1 MDLLEKNS
9 KIAIATTATIFALDF
24 VLPEY
29 SCIEKTSYKN
39 FFLITTYLTVSLFL
53 CDKGVEMWKEKKATS
68 RSSPT
73 LSSTLSES
81 S

>member
-1 MDLLEKNS
+1 MDLIEKNS
-9 KIAIATTATIFALDF
+9 KIAIATTATFFALDF
-24 VLPEY
+24 VLPEEY
-29 SCIEKTSYKN
+29 RYIEKVSYKN
-39 FFLITTYLTVSLFL
+39 FLIMTTPITAIGVLR
-53 CDKGVEMWKEKKATS
+53 DKGKEMWKKATS

>member
-1 MDLLEKNS
+1 MDLIEKNS
-9 KIAIATTATIFALDF
+9 KIAIATTATFFALDF
-24 VLPEY
+24 VLPEEY
-29 SCIEKTSYKN
+29 RYLEKESYKN
-39 FFLITTYLTVSLFL
+39 FFLLATFITVIGVLY
-53 CDKGVEMWKEKKATS
+53 DKEEEMWATS

>member
-1 MDLLEKNS
+1 MDSLEKNS
-9 KIAIATTATIFALDF
+9 TFAIWFTAASFALDF
-24 VLPEY
+24 VLPEEY
-29 SCIEKTSYKN
+29 RYLEKESYKN
-39 FFLITTYLTVSLFL
+39 FFLLATFITVIGVLY
-53 CDKGVEMWKEKKATS
+53 DKEEEMWATS